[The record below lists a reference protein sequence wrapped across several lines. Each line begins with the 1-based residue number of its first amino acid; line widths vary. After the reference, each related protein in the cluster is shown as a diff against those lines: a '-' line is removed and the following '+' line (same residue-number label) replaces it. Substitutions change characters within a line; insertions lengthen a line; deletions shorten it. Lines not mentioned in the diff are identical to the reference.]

1 MPTSTLE
8 INVHNG
14 VFYLKEAPTS
24 VSYAAINDTL
34 LKWFVG
40 IKKMLKLGNDP
51 QIMPD
56 LLKILILLNSLDT
69 KLSNFHILI
78 LHQIIILREIS
89 QLE

>member
-40 IKKMLKLGNDP
+40 IKKKNV
-51 QIMPD
+51 
-56 LLKILILLNSLDT
+56 KIG
-69 KLSNFHILI
+69 
-78 LHQIIILREIS
+78 Q
-89 QLE
+89 